1 MKIIFSNSYLTLP
14 SNSAEAVFMVKMAE
28 SYGKLG
34 HQVVLSLL
42 KEGDQLDKRR
52 VLDFFEV
59 QDTFDI
65 EYRELSRNRKLLFF
79 DLAFKI
85 PLFMKLK
92 NPDVFHTKNITS
104 AWGACKIF
112 NLPTILEL
120 HDSPAGNVKTMK
132 LFQQT
137 IKSRSFL
144 FIIVI
149 THALSSHIRDL
160 IGSKVPIIVLPD
172 AVNQANID
180 LEITKENARKLLNL
194 NSENPIALYSGQLY
208 EGRGIELIIEIAKIL
223 QDYKFLVV
231 GGNEADI
238 RKYKDASLKILNI
251 KFLGHQEQKRLL
263 LFQKAAD
270 VLLMPYANKVT
281 VSGIKGGDTSKY
293 ASPMKMFE
301 YMAAERPIVS
311 STLPV
316 LFEILR
322 HNHNALMVDYYKV
335 DEWVNAIRLLINDP
349 NFAQKL
355 ASSAK
360 EDVKQYT
367 WEKRAK
373 KIIDFYN
380 SQNVEK

>member
-42 KEGDQLDKRR
+42 KEGAQLDKRR

-149 THALSSHIRDL
+149 THALSNHIRDL